1 VTAAAGRHPSD
12 ADRAEA
18 ARPLLDELLRAAGAG
33 DARALAACL
42 DDEVVWLEAA
52 GSARGRDAAVARL
65 LAIARRS
72 ASWAPP
78 QQHGAHA
85 VLRWSAS
92 DGADGALVV
101 EVRRGRVVLAA
112 EP

>member
-1 VTAAAGRHPSD
+1 VSGTAGRHPSD

-18 ARPLLDELLRAAGAG
+18 ARPLLDELLRAARAG
-33 DARALAACL
+33 DARALGACL

-52 GSARGRDAAVARL
+52 GPARGRDAAVQRL
-65 LAIARRS
+65 LAIAGHG
-72 ASWAPP
+72 ADWAPP

-85 VLRWSAS
+85 VLRWRAP
-92 DGADGALVV
+92 DGAGGALVL

-112 EP
+112 AA